1 MHNTEVNK
9 YVICNKI
16 KILEISIWICT
27 GSIVK
32 TNPCPVE
39 YFAFSRVRQ
48 KWDVELQRELQE
60 AKEDFDVNFEKKMKN
75 FQDEMEK
82 WKEMHSKEKKIIF
95 MSEIKKKQ
103 NNPFFCR

>member
-16 KILEISIWICT
+16 KILEISIWICA

-82 WKEMHSKEKKIIF
+82 WKEMHSKGKKNHF
-95 MSEIKKKQ
+95 YVWNKKTK
-103 NNPFFCR
+103 